1 LVAQTDNYLG
11 IQTVAKKVDEWV
23 DLMVDVTAVKRVE

>member
-1 LVAQTDNYLG
+1 LVDQTDNYLG

-23 DLMVDVTAVKRVE
+23 DLMADVKVAKKVQ